1 MDVDK
6 QRKLI
11 ADELSKDEINWSV
24 IESLSRGI
32 VDNNPDRV
40 RFSVDA
46 AHIQR
51 LGLELVGKQDTA
63 LAELVKNAYDADA
76 TTVRLTFERRAS
88 VGGTLTIEDNG
99 VGMVESVIRSS
110 WMRISTTEKIY
121 SPRSTLYGRIRA
133 GRKGIGRF
141 AVQRLG
147 KVLTLESRPRGE
159 ALGLR
164 VEFDWDGDFTEG
176 LNLVDVFS
184 RIERFD
190 RSGQDDGTTLRIKD
204 LRDPWS
210 DTSLQRVW
218 RSVLLLQPPY
228 RIEDKI
234 EDKEKGEPQGRDPG
248 FKVFI
253 NGASYDRN
261 NELFSIE
268 KSFLSHAIGTIE
280 ASIDNTGTAT
290 VRVISE
296 KLGLDDSQV
305 LDRKFL
311 LTGVLSLSSKYFIY
325 LASVMSGTAV
335 SVASE
340 MGRTFGGIRV
350 YRNGFRVLPYGEPSD
365 DWLSLDVDAS
375 RRLFLFPANN
385 RNFFGEIVISGEENP
400 LFEETSSREGLIE
413 NEAYAELAAFGR
425 AAIEWAAK
433 RIAAVRN
440 RKQTAGQKDFT
451 PSLKRPSELLRTL
464 RDRIGSDGQSS
475 ERWAGAEDAI
485 SEVTAAAQLY
495 EETVEAERAAAL
507 EYEQMLRLLASL
519 GLSISVFGHEVKG
532 ARDAMLA
539 RLDVLSDLSRPDG
552 PDPDRATLARHL
564 EALST
569 SSGRVFDLGGYV
581 AGLMSRTES
590 RELRKLSV
598 LGSVNRFVKQF
609 SDYMTR
615 QGISFDVDIAP
626 QSLRTTAMHSSEF
639 DSVLLNF
646 LTNSIK
652 AMKRAKVA
660 ARRVRIDARL
670 EGKFAVIGFEDNGSG
685 VPADAGA
692 RVFDAFFT
700 TTAAVEDDGVTGPGT
715 GLGLKIVADI
725 AESYGGSAVLGTPSP
740 GYSCRFEFR
749 VLASGN

>member
-11 ADELSKDEINWSV
+11 AEELAKDEPNWSV

-51 LGLELVGKQDTA
+51 LGAELVGKQDTA
-63 LAELVKNAYDADA
+63 LAELIKNAYDADA
-76 TTVRLTFERRAS
+76 TTVRLTFERRACA
-88 VGGTLTIEDNG
+88 GGVLTIEDNG

-121 SPRSTLYGRIRA
+121 SPVSALYGRIRA

-159 ALGLR
+159 VLGLR
-164 VEFDWDGDFTEG
+164 VEFDWDRDFTEG
-176 LNLVDVFS
+176 LNLIDVFS

-190 RSGQDDGTTLRIKD
+190 RSGQEDGTTLRIND

-210 DTSLQRVW
+210 DASLQRVW
-218 RSVLLLQPPY
+218 RSILLLQPPY
-228 RIEDKI
+228 RIEDK
-234 EDKEKGEPQGRDPG
+234 ESGQSQVRDPG
-248 FKVFI
+248 FKVSI

-268 KSFLSHAIGTIE
+268 KSFLSYAIGTIE
-280 ASIDNTGTAT
+280 ASIDDKGIAN

-296 KLGLDDSQV
+296 KLGLDDSQI
-305 LDRKFL
+305 LDGKFL
-311 LTGVLSLSSKYFIY
+311 LTGALSLSSRYFIY
-325 LASVMSGTAV
+325 HASVMSGAAV

-340 MGRTFGGIRV
+340 MGRTFGGIRI

-385 RNFFGEIVISGEENP
+385 RNFFGEIVISAEENP

-413 NEAYAELAAFGR
+413 NEAYAELVAFGR

-440 RKQTAGQKDFT
+440 RKQTAGQKGFT
-451 PSLKRPSELLRTL
+451 PSVKKPSELLRSL
-464 RDRIGSDGQSS
+464 REKIGSDGQSS
-475 ERWAGAEDAI
+475 ERWASTEEAIAEA
-485 SEVTAAAQLY
+485 EAAAELY
-495 EETVEAERAAAL
+495 EESVAAQRAAAL

-552 PDPDRATLARHL
+552 PEPDRATLARHL
-564 EALST
+564 EALSR
-569 SSGRVFDLGGYV
+569 SSGRLFDLGGYI
-581 AGLMSRTES
+581 AGLMSSTES
-590 RELRKLSV
+590 RELRELSV
-598 LGSVNRFVKQF
+598 LGSVNRFVQQF

-615 QGISFDVDIAP
+615 QGVSFEVDVSP
-626 QSLRTTAMHSSEF
+626 QSLRTALMHSSEF

-652 AMKRAKVA
+652 SMKRAKVS
-660 ARRVRIDARL
+660 ARRVKIDARL
-670 EGKFAVIGFEDNGSG
+670 DGKFALIGFEDNGFG
-685 VPADAGA
+685 VPVDVGA

-700 TTAAVEDDGVTGPGT
+700 TTAAAEDDGVAGPGT